1 MTASLHERVD
11 EYLRLRRA
19 LGFRL
24 RNEGRALAQFAGY
37 LEQQGAEAVTAEHAI
52 TWAQLPRG
60 VHPVTWTHR
69 LTAVRGF
76 ASWLRAIDP
85 ATEIPP
91 RGVFPG
97 QGKRPAP
104 FIFSDGDIAA
114 MIAAC
119 GSLRPRM
126 RAATCTVLFGLI
138 AVTGIRIG
146 EALAIPAG
154 GIDLDAGLLPVMPAK
169 SRCERILP
177 LHPTTV
183 GALADYDA
191 LRVRKHPAASTF
203 FVSIRGT
210 RLCHQPVL
218 SAFRE
223 ACAAAGIP
231 GRPRIHDLRHSLAVA
246 ILLQWYRS
254 GEDVDAQMPALSG
267 YLGHVSP
274 EGTYWYI
281 SAVPELM
288 RLAAARAAGKDHAGE

>member
-1 MTASLHERVD
+1 MTASLHDRVD

-24 RNEGRALAQFAGY
+24 QREGRALVQFAGY
-37 LEQQGAEAVTAEHAI
+37 LEQQGTTAVTAEHAI

-69 LTAVRGF
+69 LTAARGF
-76 ASWLRAIDP
+76 AAWLRTIDP
-85 ATEIPP
+85 DTEIPP
-91 RGVFPG
+91 KGVFPG

-104 FIFSDGDIAA
+104 FIFSDRNIARLVS
-114 MIAAC
+114 AC
-119 GSLRPRM
+119 GSLRPAM
-126 RAATCTVLFGLI
+126 RAATYTALFGLI

-154 GIDLDAGLLPVMPAK
+154 GIDLDAALLPVRPAK

-183 GALADYDA
+183 EALAEYDA
-191 LRVRKHPAASTF
+191 LRARKHPAATTF

-210 RLCHQPVL
+210 MLCHQPVL
-218 SAFRE
+218 AAFRE

-231 GRPRIHDLRHSLAVA
+231 GRPRIHDLRHSLAVTT
-246 ILLQWYRS
+246 LLDWYRS

-288 RLAAARAAGKDHAGE
+288 QLAAARAAGKEQW

>member
-1 MTASLHERVD
+1 MTASIGQRVE

-24 RNEGRALAQFAGY
+24 AREGQVLAQFADY
-37 LEQQGAEAVTAEHAI
+37 LEQQGATTVTAEHAI
-52 TWAQLPRG
+52 AWAQLPRG

-76 ASWLRAIDP
+76 AAWLRTIDP
-85 ATEIPP
+85 AAGVPP

-104 FIFSDGDIAA
+104 FIFSDGDIAR

-119 GSLRPRM
+119 GSLRPQM
-126 RAATCTVLFGLI
+126 RAATYTALFGLI

-146 EALAIPAG
+146 EALAIPAD

-177 LHPTTV
+177 LHPSTV
-183 GALADYDA
+183 EALAGYAA
-191 LRVRKHPAASTF
+191 LRGRRHPAAATF

-210 RLCHQPVL
+210 ALGQGPAL
-218 SAFRE
+218 TAFRQ
-223 ACAAAGIP
+223 ACAAAGIK
-231 GRPRIHDLRHSLAVA
+231 GRPRIHDLRHSFAVTS
-246 ILLQWYRS
+246 LLQWYRS
-254 GEDVDAQMPALSG
+254 GEDVAAQMPALSG

-288 RLAAARAAGKDHAGE
+288 QLAAARAAGKEDSDE

>member
-1 MTASLHERVD
+1 MTASLHDRVD

-24 RNEGRALAQFAGY
+24 RNEGRALAQFASY
-37 LEQQGAEAVTAEHAI
+37 LEQQGTAAVTAEHAI

-76 ASWLRAIDP
+76 AAWLRTIDP
-85 ATEIPP
+85 DTEIPP
-91 RGVFPG
+91 KGVFPG

-104 FIFSDGDIAA
+104 FIFSDGDIARLT
-114 MIAAC
+114 AAC
-119 GSLRPRM
+119 ASLRPAM
-126 RAATCTVLFGLI
+126 RAATYTALFGLT

-154 GIDLDAGLLPVMPAK
+154 GIDLDAGLLPVRPAK

-183 GALADYDA
+183 EALAEYDA
-191 LRVRKHPAASTF
+191 LRSRKHPAATTF

-210 RLCHQPVL
+210 MLCHQPVL
-218 SAFRE
+218 TAFRE
-223 ACAAAGIP
+223 ACAAARIP
-231 GRPRIHDLRHSLAVA
+231 GRPRIHDLRHSLAVTT
-246 ILLQWYRS
+246 LLDWYRS

-288 RLAAARAAGKDHAGE
+288 QLAAARAAGKKQW

>member
-1 MTASLHERVD
+1 MTASLHGRVD

-37 LEQQGAEAVTAEHAI
+37 LEARGAATVTAEAAI

-76 ASWLRAIDP
+76 AAWLRTTDP
-85 ATEIPP
+85 ATEVPP

-97 QGKRPAP
+97 QGRRPAP
-104 FIFSDGDIAA
+104 FIFSDGDIARVT
-114 MIAAC
+114 AAC
-119 GSLRPRM
+119 AGLRPAM
-126 RAATCTVLFGLI
+126 RAATYTALFGLI

-183 GALADYDA
+183 QALADYDA
-191 LRVRKHPAASTF
+191 VRARRHPAATTF

-210 RLCHQPVL
+210 RLCHHPVL
-218 SAFRE
+218 TAFRE

-231 GRPRIHDLRHSLAVA
+231 GRPRIHDLRHSMAVTT
-246 ILLQWYRS
+246 LLRWYRS
-254 GEDVDAQMPALSG
+254 GEDIDAQMPALQG

-288 RLAAARAAGKDHAGE
+288 QLAAERAAGKEQQ

>member
-37 LEQQGAEAVTAEHAI
+37 LEQQGTAAVTAEDAI

-60 VHPVTWTHR
+60 VHPVTWAHR

-76 ASWLRAIDP
+76 AAWLSTIDP

-104 FIFSDGDIAA
+104 FIFSGDGNARLV
-114 MIAAC
+114 AAC
-119 GSLRPRM
+119 GTLRPAM
-126 RAATCTVLFGLI
+126 RAATYTALFGLI

-154 GIDLDAGLLPVMPAK
+154 GIDLAAGLLPVRPAK

-177 LHPTTV
+177 LHQTTV
-183 GALADYDA
+183 DALAHYAA
-191 LRVRKHPAASTF
+191 LRGRRHPAAATF
-203 FVSIRGT
+203 FTSIRGT
-210 RLCHQPVL
+210 RLCYSPVIA
-218 SAFRE
+218 AFRQ
-223 ACAAAGIP
+223 ACAAAGID

-246 ILLQWYRS
+246 TLLQWYRS
-254 GEDVDAQMPALSG
+254 GEDIDAAMPALSG

-281 SAVPELM
+281 SAVPQLM
-288 RLAAARAAGKDHAGE
+288 HLAAARAAGKEQR